1 MPLRDTAG
9 RPKAV
14 FLLLACCTQ
23 EENAPPP
30 GVWPVH
36 DGAYSSAIA
45 FAVLGARMKPGND
58 GG

>member
-23 EENAPPP
+23 EKMRPRQQDISTLLKGDIITLLPQADPQC
-30 GVWPVH
+30 VK
-36 DGAYSSAIA
+36 A
-45 FAVLGARMKPGND
+45 K
-58 GG
+58 